1 MCNRMVT
8 RRNGKRVLAE
18 SSDDEVLFSRAYM
31 KFSEVQDPIAAMI
44 WISRMEDGFELTKC
58 ADEDKVAHGV
68 CMLRSEACVWWETV
82 KVACGLEAPTK
93 MAWGRFKE
101 LFRERFYPV
110 RVELELMEQFRAI
123 KQGENE
129 SVREFIARF
138 ERLLVFWYSL
148 SAEKRK
154 IYMFVTGLRA
164 DIKDFIP
171 TSCLTTFD
179 NMIQAARM
187 IEYEN
192 NRRLE
197 ATKRM

>member
-1 MCNRMVT
+1 
-8 RRNGKRVLAE
+8 
-18 SSDDEVLFSRAYM
+18 M
-31 KFSEVQDPIAAMI
+31 KFSEVQDPIAAMM
-44 WISRMEDGFELTKC
+44 WISRMEDGFNLMEC

-68 CMLRSEACVWWETV
+68 CMLRSEALVWWETV
-82 KVACGLEAPTK
+82 KVTCGLEAPAK
-93 MAWGRFKE
+93 MTWSRFKE

-110 RVELELMEQFRAI
+110 RVEQELMEQFRSI
-123 KQGENE
+123 KQGRNE
-129 SVREFIARF
+129 SLRGYIARF

-154 IYMFVTGLRA
+154 IYLFVTGLRA

-171 TSCLTTFD
+171 TSCMTTFD
-179 NMIQAARM
+179 SMIEAARM